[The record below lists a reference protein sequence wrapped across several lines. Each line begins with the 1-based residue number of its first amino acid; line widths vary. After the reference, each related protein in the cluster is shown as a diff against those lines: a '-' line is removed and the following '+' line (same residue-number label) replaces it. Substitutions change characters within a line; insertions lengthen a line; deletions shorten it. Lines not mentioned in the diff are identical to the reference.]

1 MPPANKKSN
10 LTPSQIPPTLQIE
23 SPTTSVAPSDNDDAA
38 VQGGDEEEEDEEE
51 VAVVR
56 RNRGTAERVKMKEL
70 KNGEANDMVKADRP
84 DSLWVSGVNS
94 TSNPSKTASLGKDVK
109 KTSLKEKIVRQVRT
123 LLPLSFL
130 SFP

>member
-38 VQGGDEEEEDEEE
+38 VHGGDEEEEDEEE
-51 VAVVR
+51 VTVVR

-94 TSNPSKTASLGKDVK
+94 TTHQSKTVSLGKDVK